1 MVSRTTYLNMT
12 PSSVKPIVYISQYD
26 VDTDC
31 LLFYMYFGSDVF
43 KIPEGSTVFIKG
55 AKPDNTAYS
64 YTCKFEGNI
73 VTASIKEQMSNVKG
87 DCLCEISIRDTEN
100 NIVGSANFTIRVEES
115 PYYSVSRS
123 KTDIED
129 LQQQINAGVT
139 EATRRAETAASNA
152 NASALNAKASEE
164 TAQKICDELPDIAK
178 AAAEDAK
185 KEAESWAVGGT
196 GTRTGEDMDNSKY
209 YAQLAAQKA
218 EAAEN
223 TAKLVKDYSTIV
235 MPDLYLD
242 IESGKLYEKTGV
254 GIEVKLEDAKLY
266 WKIT

>member
-1 MVSRTTYLNMT
+1 MVTRTTYLNMT

-31 LLFYMYFGSDVF
+31 LRFVMYSGSEVF
-43 KIPEGSTVFIKG
+43 NIPDGSTAFIKG

-64 YTCKFEGNI
+64 YTCTYEGNVVI
-73 VTASIKEQMSNVKG
+73 ASIKEQMSNVKG
-87 DCLCEISIRDTEN
+87 DSLCEISIRDSSN

-123 KTDIED
+123 KTDIDD

-139 EATRRAETAASNA
+139 EATNRAETAASNA
-152 NASALNAKASEE
+152 NASALNALAAEE
-164 TAQKICDELPDIAK
+164 NVIAIRDKLPEMAE
-178 AAAEDAK
+178 AAAENASK
-185 KEAESWAVGGT
+185 TAESWAVGGT

-209 YAQLAAQKA
+209 YSQIAAQKA
-218 EAAEN
+218 EEASN

-254 GIEVKLEDAKLY
+254 GIDVKLVDAKLY